1 MSTDTLTIVSKS
13 ILYRLTTHV
22 MISLLVVVVYSKL
35 LRTSCDYQ
43 LSTISWLG
51 V

>member
-1 MSTDTLTIVSKS
+1 MSTDTA
-13 ILYRLTTHV
+13 YYFV
-22 MISLLVVVVYSKL
+22 MMSLLMVVVYSKL